1 MCKTELCVYC
11 QPKTSVS
18 HVHVDTQ
25 AWDWIYFL
33 PTKDVKSGVQKIE
46 GPLWKVPR
54 CWSAFIS
61 TLDASGSVFHHT
73 PPHMTL

>member
-1 MCKTELCVYC
+1 MLLSVYRH
-11 QPKTSVS
+11 PKTSAS

-25 AWDWIYFL
+25 VWELIYFL

-54 CWSAFIS
+54 CWSGFIS
-61 TLDASGSVFHHT
+61 TLDVSGGLFHHT
-73 PPHMTL
+73 PPHMML